1 MDEPH
6 ERKTSSE
13 VFTIENAKQA
23 SHKYIKSVKIHWKRI
38 DYTDLSES
46 RAVLRQSRGSS
57 RGYIQYLQ
65 LSFLLLVEKILKR
78 EHAVSLTRGAT
89 HGSLQLQK
97 TQPLWQKK

>member
-23 SHKYIKSVKIHWKRI
+23 SNKYIKSVKIHWKRI

-46 RAVLRQSRGSS
+46 SCA
-57 RGYIQYLQ
+57 
-65 LSFLLLVEKILKR
+65 
-78 EHAVSLTRGAT
+78 
-89 HGSLQLQK
+89 
-97 TQPLWQKK
+97 